1 MTKIYL
7 TVVLFVCTFFSAF
20 SQNENLLKIDVN
32 GPALADV
39 AFSYKGQ
46 LQVSRIKLDSSWQL
60 MLNDTGHHALKIN
73 LVNMVG
79 RGDSISLHSLNFTLS
94 VPAGKIEGFQLAQMF
109 KLKVYLNDSL
119 VIFRECAYG
128 TAPGGAVVPVA
139 APGAPV
145 TAPAGTGQP
154 PTVAA
159 NVGAMINDALKL
171 AGNPTL
177 GDAQE
182 ILAYYAHVKNT
193 ATAVGAAYADNKHLQ
208 IFVALKIDG
217 ADVHGSD
224 NFVGS
229 LLNNVGG
236 LDVTNL
242 ALGATDFI
250 IKRGKEELNIAF
262 FKKFQDLIS
271 KPELRDLQTVFPAT
285 WRTLYLVGD
294 DIYNYNRY
302 LQTLQNAFKNDIAQ
316 LSANLP
322 SIIDNHPLFFA
333 AHPELEASLRSGLYF
348 ANSLRD
354 GVHPGE
360 IIDQYDAS
368 LLDKFNCTFTPAG
381 VVTNPNYRTSVEL
394 LQLLS
399 FSLRNQTSETN
410 TAYWVAP
417 KMLQQLVANPIA
429 AKYFLGL
436 LYQYGKTRF
445 TQLNFKTGSDTI
457 NVLKSIND
465 LADHEA
471 DIKAWFNYLSTLVIK
486 TQSLNALVKT
496 YERQSSD
503 SMKIEQLYTYFQA
516 SVDLLKYATRITQLP
531 GLKDPGLEQKFS
543 VYFETADAAAS
554 LIVNANRAQYT
565 AAVSDAVR
573 IYDLVRNK
581 YHEATVKLLKDALAV
596 KDITDA
602 EKAVLEAQ
610 LKKEMAVSGLTKNFF
625 RYGTFMATVADADS
639 PKEVSDAIEAFAL
652 PAGSARIKR
661 ESPFNV
667 SLNAYAGLYAG
678 YERISGLKADR
689 NAKINSYGVTIPIGV
704 AISTGCSHWSY
715 SAFLSLV
722 DLGAVAAFRV
732 KNDSVNEVPSIQ
744 LKDVFSPGLFFS
756 LGLPKSPISLN
767 LGAQVGPNLRKVT
780 TTENDYSGNTYL
792 RFSLSVL
799 VDIPLLNFY
808 TKTKED

>member
-1 MTKIYL
+1 MIKIYL
-7 TVVLFVCTFFSAF
+7 TVLLFVCTFFPAF
-20 SQNENLLKIDVN
+20 SQNENLLRIDVN
-32 GPALADV
+32 GATLADV
-39 AFSYKGQ
+39 TFNYKGQ
-46 LQVSRIKLDSSWQL
+46 LKPGLIRLDSSWKL
-60 MLNDTGHHALKIN
+60 MLHDAGHHALKIC
-73 LVNMVG
+73 LVNTIGPSRDTLFFHNQDLTLPVTN
-79 RGDSISLHSLNFTLS
+79 RKIKSFPLAERFTLT
-94 VPAGKIEGFQLAQMF
+94 
-109 KLKVYLNDSL
+109 VYLNDSL
-119 VIFRECAYG
+119 FTFRECTYSAPVPAPADTGG
-128 TAPGGAVVPVA
+128 TAPDGG
-139 APGAPV
+139 
-145 TAPAGTGQP
+145 GQP
-154 PTVAA
+154 LTAVA
-159 NVGAMINDALKL
+159 NVGAMIQDALKL
-171 AGNPTL
+171 AGNPTPGVL
-177 GDAQE
+177 RD
-182 ILAYYAHVKNT
+182 ILSYYAGLKDT
-193 ATAVGAAYADNKHLQ
+193 TITITAAYADNKFLRA
-208 IFVALKIDG
+208 FVHERIG
-217 ADVHGSD
+217 PGSQSK
-224 NFVGS
+224 NIVSS
-229 LLNNVGG
+229 LLDNVGG

-360 IIDQYDAS
+360 VIDQYDAS
-368 LLDKFNCTFTPAG
+368 LLDNFDRTITPAG
-381 VVTNPNYRTSVEL
+381 VVANPNYRTSVEL
-394 LQLLS
+394 IQLLS
-399 FSLRNQTSETN
+399 FSLRNQTTETN

-417 KMLQQLVANPIA
+417 KMLQQLVANPVA

-436 LYQYGKTRF
+436 LYQYGKYRF
-445 TQLNFKTGSDTI
+445 RQLNFKTGSGTL
-457 NVLKSIND
+457 NVLESIND

-486 TQSLNALVKT
+486 TQNLNALVKT
-496 YERQSSD
+496 YERKGSD
-503 SMKIEQLYTYFQA
+503 SLKIEQLYTYFQA
-516 SVDLLKYATRITQLP
+516 SVDILKYATRVTQLP
-531 GLKDPGLEQKFS
+531 GLRDPGLAQKFS

-581 YHEATVKLLKDALAV
+581 YHDETVTLLKDALAV
-596 KDITDA
+596 SGITADQ
-602 EKAVLEAQ
+602 KKVLEAQ
-610 LKKEMAVSGLTKNFF
+610 LQREMEVRGLTKNFF

-652 PAGSARIKR
+652 PAGSSRIKR

-678 YERISGLKADR
+678 YERISGLKADKDV
-689 NAKINSYGVTIPIGV
+689 KINSYGVTVPIGV
-704 AISTGCSHWSY
+704 AISTSRAHWSY

-744 LKDVFSPGLFFS
+744 LKDIFSPGLFFS

>member
-7 TVVLFVCTFFSAF
+7 TMVLFVCTFFPAF

-32 GPALADV
+32 GTTLADV
-39 AFSYKGQ
+39 TFSYKGK
-46 LQVSRIKLDSSWQL
+46 LKPGLINLDSSWKL
-60 MLNDTGHHALKIN
+60 ALNDAGHHALKIT
-73 LVNMVG
+73 LVNTVG
-79 RGDSISLHSLNFTLS
+79 PSRDTLFLHNLGFTLA
-94 VPAGKIEGFQLAQMF
+94 VPDRKIESFQLAQTF
-109 KLKVYLNDSL
+109 TLNVYLNDSL
-119 VIFRECAYG
+119 HISRQCIYPEAV
-128 TAPGGAVVPVA
+128 APSASSPVVPV
-139 APGAPV
+139 P
-145 TAPAGTGQP
+145 APALAGQP

-159 NVGAMINDALKL
+159 NVGAMINDALRL
-171 AGNPTL
+171 AGDLSP
-177 GDAQE
+177 GQRQD
-182 ILAYYAHVKNT
+182 ILAYYAQVKNSPD
-193 ATAVGAAYADNKHLQ
+193 AIQAAYNDNKHLQ
-208 IFVALKIDG
+208 IFVTSKIGG
-217 ADVHGSD
+217 AGAHNSN

-229 LLNNVGG
+229 LLDNVGG

-360 IIDQYDAS
+360 MIDLYDAS
-368 LLDKFNCTFTPAG
+368 LLDKFDCTFTAAG

-394 LQLLS
+394 LQLFS

-417 KMLQQLVANPIA
+417 KMLQQLVANPLA

-445 TQLNFKTGSDTI
+445 TQLNFKTSSGTF
-457 NVLKSIND
+457 NVLESIND

-471 DIKAWFNYLSTLVIK
+471 DIKAWFNCLSTLVIK
-486 TQSLNALVKT
+486 TQSLNTLVKT

-516 SVDLLKYATRITQLP
+516 SVDLLKYATRVTQLP
-531 GLKDPGLEQKFS
+531 GLQDPGLEQKFS
-543 VYFETADAAAS
+543 VYFETADGAAS
-554 LIVNANRAQYT
+554 LIVNANRARYT
-565 AAVSDAVR
+565 AAVSDAVH
-573 IYDLVRNK
+573 IYDLVRNRD
-581 YHEATVKLLKDALAV
+581 HDAIVKLLKDSLAV
-596 KDITDA
+596 AGITA
-602 EKAVLEAQ
+602 EQKKALNGQ
-610 LKKEMAVSGLTKNFF
+610 LQKEMAVSGLTKNFF

-652 PAGSARIKR
+652 PAGSSRIKR

-678 YERISGLKADR
+678 YERISGLKADKDV
-689 NAKINSYGVTIPIGV
+689 KINSYGVTVPIGV
-704 AISTGCSHWSY
+704 AISTSRSHWSY

-744 LKDVFSPGLFFS
+744 LKDIFSPGLFFS

>member
-7 TVVLFVCTFFSAF
+7 TMVLFVCTVIPAF
-20 SQNENLLKIDVN
+20 SQTEDLLKIDVN
-32 GPALADV
+32 GPTLADV
-39 AFSYKGQ
+39 TFSYKGQ
-46 LQVSRIKLDSSWQL
+46 LKPSLIRLDSTWKL
-60 MLNDTGHHALKIN
+60 TLNDAGHHALRIS

-79 RGDSISLHSLNFTLS
+79 QMDSLTFNNLDFIQP
-94 VPAGKIEGFQLAQMF
+94 VKDRKIESFQLAETF
-109 KLKVYLNDSL
+109 TLKVYLNDSL
-119 VIFRECAYG
+119 FISRQCTYA
-128 TAPGGAVVPVA
+128 A
-139 APGAPV
+139 APGTPAPV
-145 TAPAGTGQP
+145 VAPVVPAPAGAGQR
-154 PTVAA
+154 PTAVA

-171 AGNPTL
+171 AGNPTP
-177 GDAQE
+177 GEAQD
-182 ILAYYAHVKNT
+182 ILAYYAGVENT
-193 ATAVGAAYADNKHLQ
+193 TIAIQAAYKGNKHLQ
-208 IFVALKIDG
+208 TFIAVRIAAG
-217 ADVHGSD
+217 GQSNG
-224 NFVGS
+224 NFVS
-229 LLNNVGG
+229 SVLNNVGG

-294 DIYNYNRY
+294 DIYNYSRY
-302 LQTLQNAFKNDIAQ
+302 LQTLQNAFKNDITQ
-316 LSANLP
+316 LPANLP
-322 SIIDNHPLFFA
+322 TIIDNHPLFFA

-348 ANSLRD
+348 ATSLRD

-368 LLDKFNCTFTPAG
+368 LLDNFERTITPAG
-381 VVTNPNYRTSVEL
+381 IVTNPNYRTSVEL
-394 LQLLS
+394 IQLLS
-399 FSLRNQTSETN
+399 FSLRNQTTETN
-410 TAYWVAP
+410 TAYWIAP
-417 KMLQQLVANPIA
+417 EMLRKLVANPIA

-445 TQLNFKTGSDTI
+445 TQLSFKTSSGTF
-457 NVLKSIND
+457 NVLENINN

-471 DIKAWFNYLSTLVIK
+471 DIKEWFNYLSTLVIK

-516 SVDLLKYATRITQLP
+516 SVDLLKYATRVTQLP
-531 GLKDPGLEQKFS
+531 GLQDPGLGQKFS

-581 YHEATVKLLKDALAV
+581 YHEATVKLLKDALAA
-596 KDITDA
+596 KGITA
-602 EKAVLEAQ
+602 EQKKILEAQ
-610 LKKEMAVSGLTKNFF
+610 LQKEMAVSGLTKNFF

-652 PAGSARIKR
+652 PAGSSRIKR

-678 YERISGLKADR
+678 YERISGLKADKDV
-689 NAKINSYGVTIPIGV
+689 KINSYGVTVPIGV
-704 AISTGCSHWSY
+704 AISTSRSHWSY
-715 SAFLSLV
+715 SAFLSLI

-744 LKDVFSPGLFFS
+744 LKDIFSPGLFFS

-780 TTENDYSGNTYL
+780 VAENDYSGSTYL